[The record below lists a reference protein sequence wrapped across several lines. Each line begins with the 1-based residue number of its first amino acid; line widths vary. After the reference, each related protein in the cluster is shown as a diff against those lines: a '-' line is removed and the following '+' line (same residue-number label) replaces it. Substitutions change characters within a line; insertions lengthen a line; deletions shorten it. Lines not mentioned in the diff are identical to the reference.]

1 MSAPVEAQL
10 RHGRRLG
17 AGYVPRTR
25 GSACKARRRLA
36 AGLSRQWPLAL
47 GLAMLVAISGA
58 ALMRKPASFEAY
70 VFWSGVGACLG
81 ATLGVLREMTRRT
94 ITSASALSGQRNF
107 ALLGAAPE
115 LNAANLRELPPE
127 HRTPAGCLAFMPAT
141 PFATAFRDLQGVLG
155 GDRLAVFSCCS
166 GDDGAGLAAMC
177 AAASAAQQGRRTI
190 LVDGDPG
197 KRSCTR
203 AMGIE
208 PDQGTAQAVLAPDK
222 WREFVVEEP
231 ETALTFLP
239 ATTARLASL
248 FDAPGWPI
256 LLEHL
261 YAEFELVVVACPPA
275 ANAKV
280 CDTIVSQKP
289 GHVILVATWDQTAI
303 AALKHASRALRGG
316 GARVGVFVVGVPEG
330 YRFGRLRPS

>member
-10 RHGRRLG
+10 RHTRRLG
-17 AGYVPRTR
+17 AGYVPRAR
-25 GSACKARRRLA
+25 SGASKARRRLA
-36 AGLSRQWPLAL
+36 AGLARQWPLAL
-47 GLAMLVAISGA
+47 GLAVLVAIGGS
-58 ALMRKPASFEAY
+58 ALLRKPTSFDGY

-81 ATLGVLREMTRRT
+81 AALGVLREMTRRT
-94 ITSASALSGQRNF
+94 ITSPSALSGHRNF

-141 PFATAFRDLQGVLG
+141 PFATAFRDLQGGLS
-155 GDRLAVFSCCS
+155 GDRLAIFSCCS

-177 AAASAAQQGRRTI
+177 AAASAAQQGRRTL
-190 LVDGDPG
+190 LVDGDPRS
-197 KRSCTR
+197 RSCTR

-208 PDQGTAQAVLAPDK
+208 PDQGAAQAVLAPDK

-239 ATTARLASL
+239 ATPGRLATL
-248 FDAPGWPI
+248 FDAPGWPA
-256 LLEHL
+256 LLDHL
-261 YAEFELVVVACPPA
+261 HAEFELVVVACPPV
-275 ANAKV
+275 ANSKMSDA
-280 CDTIVSQKP
+280 IIGQKP
-289 GHVILVATWDQTAI
+289 GQVILVATWDQTAI

-316 GARVGVFVVGVPEG
+316 GARVGVFVVEVPEG